1 MTQNINRG
9 INHLWI
15 ATFLDLKVQATAKVK
30 AKVEAE
36 AGKRTNLEKRQ
47 AMKESFS

>member
-15 ATFLDLKVQATAKVK
+15 VTFRDLKAQVTVKVK

-36 AGKRTNLEKRQ
+36 AGKRMNLEKRQ
-47 AMKESFS
+47 VMKESFS